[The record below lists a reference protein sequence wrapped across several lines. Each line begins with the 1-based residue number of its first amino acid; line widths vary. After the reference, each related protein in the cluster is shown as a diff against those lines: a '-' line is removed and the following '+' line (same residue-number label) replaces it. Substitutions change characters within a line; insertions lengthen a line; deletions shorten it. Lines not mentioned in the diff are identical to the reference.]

1 MSQSKKLTLAA
12 ISLVA
17 SISTVAIAQP
27 DLDTGGYARELQTKE
42 MMEMLDANGNS
53 MVTKEEFNNYYN
65 KVFDI
70 LDKNKDGHLDE
81 KEWIGAT
88 KDIKPSLATGGYV
101 RELGSVKLMGSMDI
115 DKNNKV
121 SRQEFMAF
129 HATIF
134 NRMDLKNEGEID
146 PQNWLRRITRN

>member
-1 MSQSKKLTLAA
+1 MS
-12 ISLVA
+12 
-17 SISTVAIAQP
+17 
-27 DLDTGGYARELQTKE
+27 
-42 MMEMLDANGNS
+42 
-53 MVTKEEFNNYYN
+53 
-65 KVFDI
+65 

>member
-1 MSQSKKLTLAA
+1 MSQSKKLTLVAM
-12 ISLVA
+12 SLVA
-17 SISTVAIAQP
+17 SISTVAFAQP
-27 DLDTGGYARELQTKE
+27 GLESGGYARELQTKE
-42 MMEMLDANGNS
+42 MMEMLDANGDS

-88 KDIKPSLATGGYV
+88 KEIKPSLATGGYV
-101 RELGSVKLMGSMDI
+101 RELASVKLMGAIDI
-115 DKNNKV
+115 DKNKKV
-121 SRQEFMAF
+121 SRQEFLGF
-129 HATIF
+129 NETIF
-134 NRMDLKNEGEID
+134 NRMDIKNEGEID

>member
-1 MSQSKKLTLAA
+1 MSQSKKLTLVA

-17 SISTVAIAQP
+17 SISTVAFAQP
-27 DLDTGGYARELQTKE
+27 DLESGGYARELQTKE
-42 MMEMLDANGNS
+42 MMEMLDANGDS

-101 RELGSVKLMGSMDI
+101 RELASVKLMGAIDI
-115 DKNNKV
+115 DKNKKV
-121 SRQEFMAF
+121 SRQEFLGF
-129 HATIF
+129 NETIF
-134 NRMDLKNEGEID
+134 NRMDIKNEGEID